1 MKSGGGETLI
11 ITDSRTGKSHELLIE
26 HGCLW
31 ANDLKHIKTG
41 ENDPGLMSYDPG
53 LLNTA
58 ACKSTITYI
67 NGEKGILR
75 YRGYPI
81 EELAEKKSY
90 LECAYLLIHGE
101 LPTHDQQAEWL
112 EEINRHLSVN
122 PLVNTL
128 VCSFPTS
135 AHPMAMLISSIAA
148 LSGLNPEAKNVTD
161 TDSRQ
166 LQIVRLIAKLPTLAA
181 WAYRHKRG
189 LAPVPP
195 NRELSYA
202 GNFLYMM
209 FHEDNKKEAISSVLE
224 KALDILF
231 TLHADHEQNC
241 STTAMRIIGSSL
253 ADPYLAVAG
262 AAAALAGPRHGG
274 ANEEVLRML
283 RQIGSKDKVA
293 SHIKRVKEG
302 EERLMGFGHRVYKNY
317 DPRAKIIKQTAEEVF
332 KATGVNPLLEIAIEL
347 ERIALEDDYFIKRKL
362 YPNVDFYSGLIYEA
376 MRIPTDMFT
385 VLFAVARVS
394 GWLAQWLEFLRDG
407 EQKISRPRQIYLG
420 RGKRHVPD

>member
-1 MKSGGGETLI
+1 MKSVTGETL
-11 ITDSRTGKSHELLIE
+11 TVLDNRTGKSHELLIE

-41 ENDPGLMSYDPG
+41 DNDPGLMSYDPG

-67 NGEKGILR
+67 NGEKGILH

-101 LPTHDQQAEWL
+101 IPTHDQHAEWL
-112 EEINRHLSVN
+112 EEIKRHLSVN
-122 PLVNTL
+122 PLVNQL
-128 VCSFPTS
+128 VCCFPPS
-135 AHPMAMLISSIAA
+135 SHPMAMLISSISA

-161 TDSRQ
+161 TESRQ

-181 WAYRHKRG
+181 WGYRHKRG
-189 LAPVPP
+189 LPPVPP

-202 GNFLYMM
+202 GNFLTMM
-209 FHEDNKKEAISSVLE
+209 FQEDKDYVPSPVLE

-241 STTAMRIIGSSL
+241 STTAMRVIGSSL

-262 AAAALAGPRHGG
+262 AASALAGPRHGG
-274 ANEEVLRML
+274 ANEEVLKML

-293 SHIKRVKEG
+293 GHIKRVKEG

-362 YPNVDFYSGLIYEA
+362 YPNIDFYSGLIYEA
-376 MRIPTDMFT
+376 IQIPTDMFT